1 MQTKITYIKTALFW
15 ISATAALYAQSA
27 TLTMEQA
34 LRRAKNGNKTIQ
46 LQVLEEQQAREQL
59 RESKSHL
66 MPQIAANLGYSYYFD
81 RQVIFLPGFF
91 AGTTNPVEDVAVGGR
106 NTYNGV
112 VSLQQP
118 IVAIGAQQLVKASKI
133 KEKLER
139 EKTADL
145 HNRVALQVSTRYLEM
160 LMMNRQLDLLE
171 QSVERN
177 KSALK
182 DARALFAQG
191 RNLKTDTL
199 RSAIAVSQ
207 MNSSVSYLKNNIEV
221 AGMDL
226 KRLIGWEE
234 AGELLLTDSLEID
247 PTIRFSTHYQLEEA
261 LQSAEEHRRDISMQ
275 KLNIDLQHRRIK
287 VAQAAW
293 WPQLS
298 LIGQYQLQAQSD
310 DLKLDAYV
318 WPSTSFVGLQLHV
331 PIFNGNRTHSQIR
344 QAKIKAEQEALQLT
358 DLQAVVKT
366 ELATLVSQWKEG
378 ITQLDIQTTTVKA
391 AEVNHR
397 MIESRFKNG
406 LSSRLELTDA
416 ELALT
421 QTKINYLAAVYQL
434 RRLDIQL
441 QAATGL
447 LTL

>member
-1 MQTKITYIKTALFW
+1 MSTVTVLHAQTASLSMKEALD
-15 ISATAALYAQSA
+15 
-27 TLTMEQA
+27 
-34 LRRAKNGNKTIQ
+34 RAKNGNKTIQ
-46 LQVLEEQQAREQL
+46 LQVLEERLAQEQV

-66 MPQIAANLGYSYYFD
+66 LPQIGANMGYSYYFD
-81 RQVIFLPGFF
+81 RQQIFLPGFF

-106 NTYNGV
+106 NTFNGV

-118 IVAIGAQQLVKASKI
+118 ILALGAQQLTKASKI
-133 KEKLER
+133 NEKLER

-145 HNRVALQVSTRYLEM
+145 QSRVALQVSTRYLEM
-160 LMMNRQLDLLE
+160 LMMNRQLELLE

-221 AGMDL
+221 AAMDL
-226 KRLIGWEE
+226 KRLIGWEVSE
-234 AGELLLTDSLEID
+234 EFQLSDSLEID
-247 PTIRFSTHYQLEEA
+247 PGIRYSAYYKLEETGQ
-261 LQSAEEHRRDISMQ
+261 LAEEHRKDVSIQ
-275 KLNIDLQHRRIK
+275 KLSIDLQQRKIK
-287 VAQAAW
+287 VAQSAW

-298 LIGQYQLQAQSD
+298 LIGQYQLQAQAD
-310 DLKLDAYV
+310 DLKLASYV
-318 WPSTSFVGLQLHV
+318 WPNTSFVGLQLNI

-344 QAKIKAEQEALQLT
+344 QASIKAEQEEIRLS
-358 DLQAVVKT
+358 DLKDAVKT

-378 ITQLDIQTTTVKA
+378 ITQLDIQTTTVNS
-391 AEVNHR
+391 AEVNHQ
-397 MIESRFKNG
+397 MIEARFKNG

-421 QTKINYLAAVYQL
+421 QTKINYLATVYRL
-434 RRLDIQL
+434 RLLDVQL
-441 QAATGL
+441 QAAMGL
-447 LTL
+447 LNL